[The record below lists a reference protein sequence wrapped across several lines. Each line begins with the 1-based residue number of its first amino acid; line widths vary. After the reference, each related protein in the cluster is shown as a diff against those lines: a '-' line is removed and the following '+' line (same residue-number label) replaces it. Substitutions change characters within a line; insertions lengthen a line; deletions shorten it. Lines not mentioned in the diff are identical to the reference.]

1 MHRQFEELR
10 ASLHSRTGM
19 GGSKAQLMV
28 GGQVVA
34 QETDLLMSGKR
45 R

>member
-1 MHRQFEELR
+1 MSV